1 MARGHFFGSVDRP
14 DLTWAGTGFVPE
26 DSPSTETG
34 TTSGGDSLVCL
45 SGRAVTVTATFN
57 LTTEIQS
64 SCHFFFGFPFFR
76 AKKKFKKKSNF
87 LRSLVGPY
95 LSSSQSPLHCLGP
108 TLGGLV
114 PRSTLRRVL
123 ALSSILLSFTSYH
136 SCVHVVI
143 LVGPVAGSEIDSV
156 RSYTGKKF
164 LRTDP

>member
-64 SCHFFFGFPFFR
+64 SSHFFLDFHFSG
-76 AKKKFKKKSNF
+76 
-87 LRSLVGPY
+87 
-95 LSSSQSPLHCLGP
+95 
-108 TLGGLV
+108 
-114 PRSTLRRVL
+114 
-123 ALSSILLSFTSYH
+123 
-136 SCVHVVI
+136 
-143 LVGPVAGSEIDSV
+143 
-156 RSYTGKKF
+156 
-164 LRTDP
+164 